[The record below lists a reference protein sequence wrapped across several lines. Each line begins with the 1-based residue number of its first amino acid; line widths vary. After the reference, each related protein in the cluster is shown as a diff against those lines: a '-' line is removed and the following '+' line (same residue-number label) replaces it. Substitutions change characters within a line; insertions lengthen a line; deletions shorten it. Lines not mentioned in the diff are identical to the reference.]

1 MAIKR
6 SGVGPVVMTILS
18 IVVIAQTAALAW
30 LLLVSPDRA
39 QVQADLKRDPV
50 PTLVNMC
57 TAAFP
62 KSPGKDSYKF

>member
-1 MAIKR
+1 MA
-6 SGVGPVVMTILS
+6 LLA
-18 IVVIAQTAALAW
+18 IVVIVQSAALAW
-30 LLLVSPDRA
+30 LLLGSPDRH